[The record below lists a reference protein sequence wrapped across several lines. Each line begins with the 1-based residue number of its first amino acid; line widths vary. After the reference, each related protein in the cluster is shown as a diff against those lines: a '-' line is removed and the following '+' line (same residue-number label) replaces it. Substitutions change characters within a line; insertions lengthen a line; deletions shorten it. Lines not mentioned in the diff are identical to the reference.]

1 MSKIMK
7 AYAER
12 TGHPIEALRFLFDGE
27 RIKDDDTPKM
37 LELEDEDQINAV
49 LTQSGGGDGKF
60 LNLKVKDQV
69 RTNFIDG
76 PLVSTTPP
84 PDGPPHSPVIAT
96 RMEVKPFSR
105 LNKTEKWTNYLM
117 PTPLKEG

>member
-7 AYAER
+7 AYAQR
-12 TGHPIEALRFLFDGE
+12 IGHPIEALRFLFDGE

-49 LTQSGGGDGKF
+49 LTQSGGGGGEL

-69 RTNFIDG
+69 RT
-76 PLVSTTPP
+76 
-84 PDGPPHSPVIAT
+84 
-96 RMEVKPFSR
+96 
-105 LNKTEKWTNYLM
+105 
-117 PTPLKEG
+117 